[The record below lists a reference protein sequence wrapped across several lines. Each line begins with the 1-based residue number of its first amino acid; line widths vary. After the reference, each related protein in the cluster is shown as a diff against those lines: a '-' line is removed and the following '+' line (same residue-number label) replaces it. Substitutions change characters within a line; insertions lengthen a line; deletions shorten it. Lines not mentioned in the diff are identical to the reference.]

1 MTRAS
6 PSPGT
11 GERLQ
16 LGRVQSVD
24 RAASLLRAV
33 AASRDP
39 ASVAELAQVC
49 GINRSTA
56 WRLLGTLELN
66 GLVDRDPFTQRYRVG
81 YASVQLGAASDGDV
95 VARRVRPVLAE
106 LSRSLGETTLLC
118 RASRFSLVY
127 IDQASPPGPPTAN
140 WIGRPASPHA
150 TSAGTAVLAWLP
162 ADEIDAVLPATLE
175 RYTSSTITDRAELER
190 DLERVRG
197 RGYATCIS
205 EFEDF
210 ANGVGAAVLDGRGIP
225 RLVVSVWGPDQRV
238 TADRVQELGERVIAA
253 ATAMS
258 LALQ

>member
-1 MTRAS
+1 MTRVS
-6 PSPGT
+6 STPGT
-11 GERLQ
+11 GERAQ

-24 RAASLLRAV
+24 RAAALLRAV
-33 AASRDP
+33 AAARNP
-39 ASVAELAQVC
+39 ASVAELAQAC

-66 GLVDRDPFTQRYRVG
+66 GLVDRDPITQRYRVG

-95 VARRVRPVLAE
+95 IARRVRPVLAE
-106 LSRSLGETTLLC
+106 LSRAVGETTLLC
-118 RASRFSLVY
+118 RASRFSLAY

-140 WIGRPASPHA
+140 WVGRPAAPHA
-150 TSAGTAVLAWLP
+150 TSAGKAFLAWLP
-162 ADEIDAVLPATLE
+162 AEEIDAVLPAELE
-175 RYTSSTITDRAELER
+175 RYTSSTITDRAELQR
-190 DLERVRG
+190 DLERVRE

-210 ANGVGAAVLDGRGIP
+210 ANGVGAAVLDDHGLP

-238 TADRVQELGERVIAA
+238 TSARISELGERVIAA
-253 ATAMS
+253 AHEMS